1 MTFGENLQFLR
12 KRAGLTQE
20 DLAEKADAVTHGYL
34 NRAYAAA

>member
-20 DLAEKADAVTHGYL
+20 TLAGVTVL
-34 NRAYAAA
+34 LKKND